1 MSKLSMQSLYN
12 QAHDAGVAAVEA
24 TRVVPMVVGQA
35 KNVFGN
41 EIDYSQETYFVA
53 DGVCGFAWISVKPAN
68 SKFGKFLTE
77 NKLARRD
84 SYEGGLR
91 MPIMAFNQSLQKK
104 EAYAYAFAN
113 VLNKAGIRAYA
124 NSRMD

>member
-104 EAYAYAFAN
+104 EAYAYAFAK
-113 VLNKAGIRAYA
+113 VLREAGVNARVE
-124 NSRMD
+124 SRMD